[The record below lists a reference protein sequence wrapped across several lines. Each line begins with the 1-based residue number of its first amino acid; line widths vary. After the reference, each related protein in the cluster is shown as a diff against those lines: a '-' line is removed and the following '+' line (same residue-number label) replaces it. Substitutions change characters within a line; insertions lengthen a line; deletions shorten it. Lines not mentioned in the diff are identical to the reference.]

1 MVAAV
6 RGEPARARLGWG
18 VGLVAILA
26 ALPWFVG
33 SYTLAVLID
42 AFIYAVFALS
52 YNLLLGYTG
61 ILSLGHALFFGLGA
75 YAIAIPVVRMGW
87 PLGQAVLLGLGLS
100 VAAALLL
107 GSLGLR
113 VRGVY
118 FSMVTLAFAEIVHV
132 LALKLSRF
140 TGGEDGITRIP
151 APPWLAD
158 RTSFYY
164 FALLVLV
171 AVYLALKRLMSS
183 PFGRSLVAIREN
195 EARAAAL
202 GYNVFAHKLV
212 CMVIAGV
219 LATLSGMGNAMF
231 FSYVSPGVLSV
242 LTTIDVLLMTMVGG
256 AGTLIGP
263 VLGAGVVQVLD
274 TVLSSVFRH
283 WLLIF
288 GLIYILIVLFLPK
301 GIVGTTADWW
311 ARRRTPA
318 PGTQAPGTH
327 LPGTHASGMQGPG
340 R

>member
-1 MVAAV
+1 MAAV
-6 RGEPARARLGWG
+6 SQAALAAQPAGLRYGWG
-18 VGLVAILA
+18 VALVGVFA

-33 SYTLAVLID
+33 SYTLSVLID
-42 AFIYAVFALS
+42 AFIHGVLALS

-75 YAIAIPVVRMGW
+75 YAVAIPVVRMGW
-87 PLGQAVLLGLGLS
+87 TLGSAVLLGLGLS
-100 VAAALLL
+100 VATALVL
-107 GSLGLR
+107 GSLSLR

-151 APPWLAD
+151 APAWLGE

-164 FALLVLV
+164 FALAVLV
-171 AVYLALKRLMSS
+171 VVYLGLQRLISS
-183 PFGRSLVAIREN
+183 PFGRTLVAIREN
-195 EARAAAL
+195 ESRAASL

-212 CMVIAGV
+212 SMVIAGV
-219 LATLSGMGNAMF
+219 LATAGGMINALF
-231 FSYVSPGVLSV
+231 FSYVSPGLLSV
-242 LTTIDVLLMTMVGG
+242 LTTIDMLLMTMVGG

-263 VLGAGVVQVLD
+263 VLGAGVVEVLD

-288 GLIYILIVLFLPK
+288 GLFYILIVIFLPR
-301 GIVGTTADWW
+301 GIVGSAADWV
-311 ARRRTPA
+311 ARRRQPA
-318 PGTQAPGTH
+318 AP
-327 LPGTHASGMQGPG
+327 AK